1 MEISNKV
8 KALITSLCLVS
19 CATHTSREIQSQKT
33 LLIPYNYQPEELKKM
48 CEEQVGLLK
57 TSIDEL
63 VKTTAPLSFANSFEK
78 YETLT
83 ADIDDRLSPLTFMND
98 VSVSEPVRK
107 ASEECESLYYKASID
122 VNSRRDLYQFL
133 KKAEK
138 SFKMKDLT
146 AVEKRLVDETMKSF
160 KLSGLELSDKKL
172 AEFKKYM
179 KEISDLNTQ
188 FRANLNSNNDA
199 VIMNEQEMTGVPDS
213 VRSLFTKLDSGE
225 YKIPAKAV
233 YYIAF
238 MENASNPEARKKF
251 QSVYDNREATK
262 NTELLQKAVTLRRK
276 EAQLLGFR
284 NWADYKTY
292 DKMAKTGDNAW
303 KFLNSLKTK
312 LRKAYQKDY
321 NKLLA
326 FKQETEPNSKK
337 LSSWDGAYYSNQ
349 YVKKYFQIDPELL
362 REYFPTEHVISK
374 MFEIYETLLNVQFS
388 QVANAD
394 TWFKGVSLYEVKDK
408 KTNEILAYFFMDLYP
423 REGKYNHAAA
433 FTLRSGR
440 EVGGNFLPP
449 ISAIVANLTPPTKDK
464 PSLLSHDN
472 VETLFH
478 EFGHIMHISL
488 SRVKYASLSG
498 TRVARDFVEAPSQML
513 ENWVWQPEIL
523 KMISQK
529 YNNPTETMPDDLIQ
543 KLVASRKFNQ
553 AWMNTRQLIFGI
565 YDLTLHRSSKDLD
578 VTKTY
583 KKIYQDLTG
592 MEALSDTHWPAGFG
606 HIMGGYDAGYYGYM
620 WSNVYAFDMFS
631 NFQGKNLLSPDEG
644 LKYRVSVLEKGDTK
658 DASQLLYEFLG
669 RKPSNKA
676 FFDFL
681 GVR

>member
-1 MEISNKV
+1 M
-8 KALITSLCLVS
+8 
-19 CATHTSREIQSQKT
+19 
-33 LLIPYNYQPEELKKM
+33 
-48 CEEQVGLLK
+48 
-57 TSIDEL
+57 
-63 VKTTAPLSFANSFEK
+63 
-78 YETLT
+78 
-83 ADIDDRLSPLTFMND
+83 
-98 VSVSEPVRK
+98 
-107 ASEECESLYYKASID
+107 
-122 VNSRRDLYQFL
+122 
-133 KKAEK
+133 
-138 SFKMKDLT
+138 
-146 AVEKRLVDETMKSF
+146 
-160 KLSGLELSDKKL
+160 
-172 AEFKKYM
+172 
-179 KEISDLNTQ
+179 
-188 FRANLNSNNDA
+188 
-199 VIMNEQEMTGVPDS
+199 
-213 VRSLFTKLDSGE
+213 
-225 YKIPAKAV
+225 
-233 YYIAF
+233 
-238 MENASNPEARKKF
+238 
-251 QSVYDNREATK
+251 
-262 NTELLQKAVTLRRK
+262 
-276 EAQLLGFR
+276 
-284 NWADYKTY
+284 
-292 DKMAKTGDNAW
+292 
-303 KFLNSLKTK
+303 
-312 LRKAYQKDY
+312 
-321 NKLLA
+321 
-326 FKQETEPNSKK
+326 
-337 LSSWDGAYYSNQ
+337 
-349 YVKKYFQIDPELL
+349 
-362 REYFPTEHVISK
+362 
-374 MFEIYETLLNVQFS
+374 
-388 QVANAD
+388 
-394 TWFKGVSLYEVKDK
+394 
-408 KTNEILAYFFMDLYP
+408 
-423 REGKYNHAAA
+423 
-433 FTLRSGR
+433 
-440 EVGGNFLPP
+440 
-449 ISAIVANLTPPTKDK
+449 ANLTPPTKDK